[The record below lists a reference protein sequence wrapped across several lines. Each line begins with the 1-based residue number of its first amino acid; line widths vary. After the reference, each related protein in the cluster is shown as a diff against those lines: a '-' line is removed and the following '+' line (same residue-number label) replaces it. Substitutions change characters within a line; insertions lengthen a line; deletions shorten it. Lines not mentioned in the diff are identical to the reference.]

1 MCALSPTDLA
11 PFTVPMKVSTKASFP
26 GAAYNR
32 SHTPEWSFIIWPVFS
47 FHIVPAVFPPNVT
60 ATALNTSTVTVSWS
74 PIEEYLLQG
83 SILGYVVYFNE
94 TNDDLRNL
102 TVPPGTLEIT
112 LTNLTAFTLYNF
124 MVAGYTGRGMGPRS
138 PLVGKTTHEEGTVAY
153 NGKQFIL

>member
-1 MCALSPTDLA
+1 M
-11 PFTVPMKVSTKASFP
+11 
-26 GAAYNR
+26 
-32 SHTPEWSFIIWPVFS
+32 
-47 FHIVPAVFPPNVT
+47 
-60 ATALNTSTVTVSWS
+60 TVSWS